1 VRSKD
6 RLKDNWQFYF
16 LSPQMEI
23 FKSNKAVLDYI
34 SSQSDTYTQEDFDK
48 VKTWIEDEQRA
59 RRGENYTWNEDKSL
73 PDGWKMRRVVT
84 NSNNIREFFLTPDG
98 DHIAGRRKAIEVMK
112 DRGIYDQKIIAKMV
126 KEMKRVSEK
135 NHKKS
140 TLGKKQS
147 EDDQDGDGWGPGE
160 IPAGSSQDWVED
172 SNDPND
178 DYYQDNQ
185 EIGEEEE
192 DEEEEIDFS
201 QMYPADGPMS
211 DSVDNIDMKDLIP
224 EYEPVEITPV
234 EAGQDDYSN
243 DEDEDEDGFNDAEE
257 ITDDMLDNDQS
268 DASIRVEDI
277 KIEPDINMALLHQY
291 M

>member
-1 VRSKD
+1 
-6 RLKDNWQFYF
+6 
-16 LSPQMEI
+16 
-23 FKSNKAVLDYI
+23 
-34 SSQSDTYTQEDFDK
+34 
-48 VKTWIEDEQRA
+48 
-59 RRGENYTWNEDKSL
+59 
-73 PDGWKMRRVVT
+73 MRRVVT

-192 DEEEEIDFS
+192 EEEEEIDFS